1 MAVPADT
8 FPQHPREWT
17 LDEVLALPE
26 DQGQRVELVDGA
38 VVVSPAPG
46 LAHQRVL
53 QRLQI
58 ALLDAV
64 PAECE
69 SLPGINVVLS
79 SRRLLIPDL
88 AVTTVPGLDAVY
100 CDGADLLLAV
110 EVISPSSRAYDG
122 ALKRQLYAEA
132 RVPFFLLVDPAAAP
146 VAATCFE
153 LVGGTYREVGR
164 AEEGVLSLTRPFAVT
179 VRLG

>member
-8 FPQHPREWT
+8 FPQHPRAWT

-46 LAHQRVL
+46 MPHQR
-53 QRLQI
+53 
-58 ALLDAV
+58 ALHRMEVAFDAAV
-64 PAECE
+64 PAGHEL
-69 SLPGINVVLS
+69 LPGINVVLS

-88 AVTTVPGLDAVY
+88 AVTTVPGSNAVY
-100 CDGADLLLAV
+100 CEGRDLLLAV
-110 EVISPSSRAYDG
+110 EVISPSSRVYDR
-122 ALKRQLYAEA
+122 ALKRQLYADA
-132 RVPFFLLVDPAAAP
+132 GVPFFLLVDPAADP

-153 LVGGTYREVGR
+153 LDGDSYREIAQAHDGNL
-164 AEEGVLSLTRPFAVT
+164 ALTRPFGVT
-179 VRLG
+179 VYLG